1 METID
6 EFYLWW
12 RIRKHVG
19 DRSISRLFCF
29 GVLRERTGGKA
40 KIKARNERI
49 KSWKLGK
56 ISRVNWMVYKHRKRK
71 IPVSLKKKEERAIE
85 EGKMRWEEQMG
96 TSYYIILA
104 QDQQKSAHR
113 KKKDQ
118 RERTDS
124 ESVKMGLHIWNL
136 IILGGKKK
144 GDNKSRVFMV
154 EEIA

>member
-1 METID
+1 
-6 EFYLWW
+6 
-12 RIRKHVG
+12 
-19 DRSISRLFCF
+19 
-29 GVLRERTGGKA
+29 
-40 KIKARNERI
+40 
-49 KSWKLGK
+49 
-56 ISRVNWMVYKHRKRK
+56 MVYKHRKRE

-85 EGKMRWEEQMG
+85 EGKMRREEQMG